1 VDDTI
6 CYLNTDLVLTS
17 ANDLTALTAAFNAR
31 GLFTL
36 RCDCHD
42 DGIWYASFETH
53 DLCHRHQPEQDIVA
67 MLAVV
72 ESLDEPLRAV
82 WSGCTLREFD
92 IGYDCGGKPWAFNQG
107 LTSALLG
114 RMAEVGASLR
124 ITLYPPTCEK
134 DAETGDSAVPPL
146 DLGSLAEG

>member
-1 VDDTI
+1 MEHTI

-17 ANDLTALTAAFNAR
+17 ANDLMALTAAFNAS
-31 GLFTL
+31 GMFTL

-42 DGIWYASFETH
+42 DGIWYASFETD
-53 DLCHRHQPEQDIVA
+53 DLCNRHQPEQDIVA

-92 IGYDCGGKPWAFNQG
+92 IGYDCGNKPWAFNQG
-107 LTSALLG
+107 LTSVLLG
-114 RMAEVGASLR
+114 RIAAAGASLR
-124 ITLYPPTCEK
+124 ITLYPLTREK
-134 DAETGDSAVPPL
+134 EALPMRNQT
-146 DLGSLAEG
+146 